1 MSKFSFLPKYHIRS
15 AATYGVV
22 LRQGKRLSHNGFVFT
37 FLKHDRGYPRLGMM
51 IGKKY
56 CRLAV
61 RRNHIRRVIRERFR
75 YHQRELM
82 NIDLVVTL
90 KTSMEKISDQ
100 EQTQCIE
107 QLFLELITRSAGV
120 VSP

>member
-1 MSKFSFLPKYHIRS
+1 
-15 AATYGVV
+15 
-22 LRQGKRLSHNGFVFT
+22 
-37 FLKHDRGYPRLGMM
+37 MM

-107 QLFLELITRSAGV
+107 QLFLELINFT
-120 VSP
+120 